1 MFSTRKL
8 DEIGGVH
15 QQVSSLPWEWRHG
28 WALQSERRL
37 FWKQNLD
44 VVWTCWRWSWCC
56 LDIPWTCNHRLFF
69 WTIPNEKPQ
78 KWTGFQPFPTG
89 RDSHWDCHRDCHIKI
104 PMLIRWS
111 TGAKPTMPP
120 ERNRFALKFAVP
132 PTPGVQH
139 DLGTEAEMFGDI
151 KAIFV
156 AFSHRCGSLEWYG
169 MMMMDDPMRIEIND
183 IYVIWY
189 GMIWDDAMI
198 YIYIIIYIYIDQYTK
213 KNPWHLLHITSPEDP
228 PEAWRRVASHRGRAP
243 GDWQSR
249 GQSWDQ
255 KALAGG
261 EK

>member
-78 KWTGFQPFPTG
+78 QWTGFQPFPTG

-169 MMMMDDPMRIEIND
+169 MMMMDDAMRIEIND

-189 GMIWDDAMI
+189 EMIWDDAMI
-198 YIYIIIYIYIDQYTK
+198 YIYNYIYIRRLIWMWMWDSLISILGQHMSPFCRGSILLT
-213 KNPWHLLHITSPEDP
+213 HLSSVMCKRSFAMTAKWMGIVS
-228 PEAWRRVASHRGRAP
+228 
-243 GDWQSR
+243 
-249 GQSWDQ
+249 
-255 KALAGG
+255 
-261 EK
+261 

>member
-78 KWTGFQPFPTG
+78 QWTGFQPFPTG

-169 MMMMDDPMRIEIND
+169 MMMMDDAMRIEIND

-189 GMIWDDAMI
+189 EMIWDDAMI
-198 YIYIIIYIYIDQYTK
+198 YI
-213 KNPWHLLHITSPEDP
+213 
-228 PEAWRRVASHRGRAP
+228 
-243 GDWQSR
+243 
-249 GQSWDQ
+249 
-255 KALAGG
+255 
-261 EK
+261 